1 MGISKQSFFFAQCY
15 PPTWSEEVFAIKKL
29 RNIVQWTYVVNDF
42 TVKKLQEQFMKGMK
56 RQSGE
61 KSIDC
66 TLIGRVM
73 IIHSV
78 AGLI

>member
-1 MGISKQSFFFAQCY
+1 MI
-15 PPTWSEEVFAIKKL
+15 L
-29 RNIVQWTYVVNDF
+29 